1 MDGNQSPKHQYD
13 PGSLLDSQPTVI
25 SVIAPATHR
34 VVFQNKAS
42 REKFGD
48 LSARTCYEAIA
59 DCAAPCSFCRM
70 PEAVATGA
78 MTASEVP
85 LSDDRHLLIQWA
97 RVETSDGQAHVV
109 ETITDIT
116 ALKRQER
123 EHQLLIRQLKQTNRD
138 LVEVN
143 QQLHDRSTRDGL
155 TGLYNHSYFQSLLSS
170 LIAQARRTGSSVSL
184 LFLDLDDFKVIND
197 SFGHAVGDQVLR
209 EIGGLLDGQYRAGD
223 GRRVRRASDVA
234 ARYGGEEFALILP
247 NTDLPGALVVAE
259 LLRHRVTTLPS
270 LPELAPLERS
280 AHRLSWSIGVAA
292 YPVHSVSAADLLA
305 AADAA
310 VYAAKTAGK
319 NCIRVAEERRPTDR
333 TGP

>member
-1 MDGNQSPKHQYD
+1 MDGKQSPKHQYE
-13 PGSLLDSQPTVI
+13 PGSLLDSQPTII
-25 SVIAPATHR
+25 SVIAPATHH
-34 VVFQNKAS
+34 VVFQNKTS
-42 REKFGD
+42 RNKFGD
-48 LSARTCYEAIA
+48 LTARTCYESIA
-59 DCAAPCSFCRM
+59 NCAAPCSFCKM
-70 PEAVATGA
+70 PEAVVTGA
-78 MTASEVP
+78 TTSSEVP
-85 LSDDRHLLIQWA
+85 LPNDQHLLVQWA
-97 RVETSDGQAHVV
+97 RVETRDGQVHVV

-170 LIAQARRTGSSVSL
+170 LIAQAQRTGSPISL
-184 LFLDLDDFKVIND
+184 LFLDLDNFKVIND
-197 SFGHAVGDQVLR
+197 SFGHATGDQVLR

-247 NTDLPGALVVAE
+247 NTDLQGALVVAE
-259 LLRHRVTTLPS
+259 LLRHRVTTLSS
-270 LPELAPLERS
+270 LPELAPLEQS
-280 AHRLSWSIGVAA
+280 AHRLSWSIGVAT
-292 YPVHSVSAADLLA
+292 YPFHAMSAADLLA
-305 AADAA
+305 AADTA

-319 NCIRVAEERRPTDR
+319 NCIRVAEETQLTDR
-333 TGP
+333 TGS

>member
-13 PGSLLDSQPTVI
+13 PGSLLDSQPTII

-34 VVFQNKAS
+34 VVFQNKTS

-59 DCAAPCSFCRM
+59 NCAAPCSFCRM

-78 MTASEVP
+78 LTASEVP
-85 LSDDRHLLIQWA
+85 LSDDQHLLVQWA

-170 LIAQARRTGSSVSL
+170 LIAQAQRTGSSVSL

-197 SFGHAVGDQVLR
+197 SFGHATGDQVLR

-259 LLRHRVTTLPS
+259 LLRHRVTTLSS
-270 LPELAPLERS
+270 LPELAPLDRS

-292 YPVHSVSAADLLA
+292 YPLHAVSAADLLA

-319 NCIRVAEERRPTDR
+319 NCIRVAEAKRLSDR
-333 TGP
+333 TGR